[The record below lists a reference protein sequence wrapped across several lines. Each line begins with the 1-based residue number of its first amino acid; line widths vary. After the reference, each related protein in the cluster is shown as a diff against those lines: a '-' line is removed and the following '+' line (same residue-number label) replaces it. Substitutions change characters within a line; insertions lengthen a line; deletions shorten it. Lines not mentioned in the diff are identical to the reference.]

1 MSTVSLIIKL
11 DISEMARDTR
21 MTGMMLMM
29 KITTKASLEI
39 MPLMKLDKSSV
50 SLCQE
55 SQVIST
61 SELNPTMVVQY
72 QEIAKVL
79 LL

>member
-1 MSTVSLIIKL
+1 
-11 DISEMARDTR
+11 